1 MFDQFFSGST
11 PPTRIQFVS
20 HNLLSSRVTAQWLKP
35 LLPSSTPIDFVSTI
49 DKQSQTNESNSL
61 VVLDLD
67 YIDLQAGDVAKY
79 AELIRQ
85 MTLVVGISAVEGN
98 EFVEEFSRLAPAV
111 PIYRIDQVQRSKT

>member
-11 PPTRIQFVS
+11 PPKRVEFVS

-35 LLPSSTPIDFVSTI
+35 LLPNSTPIDFVNTI
-49 DKQSQTNESNSL
+49 EHRLRLRTDAL

-67 YIDLQAGDVAKY
+67 YIDLQAQEVALY
-79 AELIRQ
+79 AEL
-85 MTLVVGISAVEGN
+85 LGKSSSVVGISAVEGN

-111 PIYRIDQVQRSKT
+111 PVYRIDQCSSL